1 MTIRMRLTLWYAG
14 VLFISILL
22 IGPLSYYE
30 LVVERRHAN
39 RKRAEAAVF
48 ASSSA
53 RLEAENRAEEEIT
66 TEIREIIL
74 WYSLPAALLGL
85 AGGLWLTREILAPI
99 SILTRIAERINE
111 GNLAE
116 PISGSGNG
124 DELDRLT
131 GVFNAM
137 IGRLSDSFQRIRDF
151 TLNASH
157 ELKTPLTVLH
167 GEMESSLNDPDCT
180 PASRER
186 TLGYLDEIQR
196 LTRIVDGLTFLT
208 KADSGLLP
216 MAHEPVPLDELV
228 RDAFADAEVLA
239 QPGGLTVVLASC
251 EALMVIGD
259 RHRLRQLL
267 LNLTD
272 NAVKYN
278 TTGGRISI
286 SLRRNHDSADLQI
299 VNTGPGIPPEERER
313 VFDRFYRGTARQ
325 SDVEGSGLGLSIA
338 RWIASAHRGT
348 ISIREG
354 AGHTTVVQ
362 VALPLMP

>member
-1 MTIRMRLTLWYAG
+1 
-14 VLFISILL
+14 
-22 IGPLSYYE
+22 
-30 LVVERRHAN
+30 
-39 RKRAEAAVF
+39 
-48 ASSSA
+48 
-53 RLEAENRAEEEIT
+53 
-66 TEIREIIL
+66 
-74 WYSLPAALLGL
+74 
-85 AGGLWLTREILAPI
+85 
-99 SILTRIAERINE
+99 
-111 GNLAE
+111 
-116 PISGSGNG
+116 
-124 DELDRLT
+124 
-131 GVFNAM
+131 M

-151 TLNASH
+151 SLNASH

-167 GEMESSLNDPDCT
+167 GEMESALNDPGCT
-180 PASRER
+180 PANRER

-216 MAHEPVPLDELV
+216 MAHEPVHLDELV
-228 RDAFADAEVLA
+228 QDAFADAQVLA
-239 QPGGLTVVLASC
+239 QPGGLNVELVSC
-251 EALMVIGD
+251 EALMIIGD

-272 NAVKYN
+272 NAIKYN

-286 SLRRNHDSADLQI
+286 SLTRHNNTADLRI
-299 VNTGPGIPPEERER
+299 GNTGPGIPPEDRER
-313 VFDRFYRGTARQ
+313 VFDRFYRGSARQ

-362 VALPLMP
+362 VFLPLMP